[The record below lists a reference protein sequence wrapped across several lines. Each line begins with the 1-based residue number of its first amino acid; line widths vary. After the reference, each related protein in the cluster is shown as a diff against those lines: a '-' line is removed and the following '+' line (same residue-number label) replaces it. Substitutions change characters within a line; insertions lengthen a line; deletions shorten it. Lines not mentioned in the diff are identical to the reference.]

1 MVEKESIV
9 EKIVVVEK
17 EILENYYAIDQLDKR
32 ITSYIRERMSAI
44 NSDEDDIKLKKAQ
57 TKLIKSY
64 RALKYEQ
71 DHNPKLEQ
79 QLKEVHIQT
88 QEIKQKA
95 DIVNAKDE
103 DYHKHTY
110 KLGKVDSKICRLQ
123 DTFIALYTKKLNLQG
138 KINTLLEQENSL
150 NEEINKIKADSKT
163 IQQTMEHKETELED
177 KNNVINQLKN
187 QEEEIRGDIRQLQ
200 REIDEFQE
208 EQKQIQK
215 EFNEEL
221 NQIRTALENERK
233 NNNKLIEQLQTEK
246 VSIEE
251 ETTVMQQEFQKNEKV
266 IEEKK
271 IFIEQMKKKIDELK
285 NEDKQIT
292 KEVEKAEKDVK
303 IALNKRKAINDRFNE
318 QNHDIEMRRK
328 ELEFTGINNDNPNKD
343 LIGFDDNFQ
352 HHIQK
357 TQKDVLYDRQKTA
370 NKFEVLLNRVEG
382 KEVTEINEEEVQKR
396 VEEELK
402 QINSDNKVL
411 TPIISSPNESEEE
424 EEEVINPKVQA
435 LQEIEE
441 IIKTSPILEREP
453 EEKIKMKEQIQL
465 LQRENELKQHQLQK
479 EEECLI
485 KEEENNQKLKMSVE
499 EINERISKI
508 ADIVGL
514 SSTSSFDVIV
524 DKIVEMKKECDC
536 LENKIKD

>member
-1 MVEKESIV
+1 MVEKENLV
-9 EKIVVVEK
+9 EKIVIVEK

-32 ITSYIRERMSAI
+32 ITSYIRERISEI

-71 DHNPKLEQ
+71 DHNPKLEK
-79 QLKEVHIQT
+79 QLKEIYNQT

-110 KLGKVDSKICRLQ
+110 NLTKIDSQIRTLQ
-123 DTFIALYTKKLNLQG
+123 ETFTSLYTKKLSLQE

-150 NEEINKIKADSKT
+150 KDELDKIKEDSNT
-163 IQQTMEHKETELED
+163 IQQTIEHKEIELED
-177 KNNVINQLKN
+177 KSNVISQLKN
-187 QEEEIRGDIRQLQ
+187 QEEEIRGDIRQIQ
-200 REIDEFQE
+200 REINELE
-208 EQKQIQK
+208 KEQKQIQK
-215 EFNEEL
+215 EFKEEL
-221 NQIRTALENERK
+221 NQVNTMLENERK
-233 NNNKLIEQLQTEK
+233 NNNKLVEQLQTEK
-246 VSIEE
+246 ASIEK
-251 ETTVMQQEFQKNEKV
+251 ETTDMEQEFQKNEKS

-271 IFIEQMKKKIDELK
+271 VFIEQMKKKIDELK
-285 NEDKQIT
+285 KEDKQIT

-328 ELEFTGINNDNPNKD
+328 ELEFTGINDSYNQD

-411 TPIISSPNESEEE
+411 TPIISSPSESEEE
-424 EEEVINPKVQA
+424 EIIGSKIQA

-441 IIKTSPILEREP
+441 IIKTGPILEREP
-453 EEKIKMKEQIQL
+453 EEKIKMKEQIQI
-465 LQRENELKQHQLQK
+465 LQRENELKQNQLQK

-485 KEEENNQKLKMSVE
+485 KEEENNKKLKESVE

-514 SSTSSFDVIV
+514 SSTSSFDVVV
-524 DKIVEMKKECDC
+524 DKIMEMKKECDC